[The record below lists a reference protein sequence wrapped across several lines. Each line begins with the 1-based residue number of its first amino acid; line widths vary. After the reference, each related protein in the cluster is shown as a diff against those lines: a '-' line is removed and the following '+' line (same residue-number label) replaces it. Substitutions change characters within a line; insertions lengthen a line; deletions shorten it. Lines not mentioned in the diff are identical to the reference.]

1 MAFSAAYPAHLR
13 QHNGDRFR
21 RQHVVLAHRFRFF
34 AFLQR
39 RTTFVTVGLR
49 VCLQFFLQQ
58 VIHFTLGSQNALQL
72 VALFFQLTL
81 LTANLH
87 LFQFGKMTQFQFEDR
102 FRLGFRKAKPRHQRR
117 FRFIFITNDLNH
129 FVDIE
134 KRHQQTFED
143 MQALEDLLQAIVQ
156 TAAYGITTEHQ
167 PFRED
172 FPQIFH
178 RRTPIQTDHIEV
190 NTIALFQIGG
200 GEEVIHH
207 LLHIHAIGTR
217 HDHQTGRVLVVRFIA
232 QIVNHRQLLV
242 AHLRSNLLQ
251 HARARNL
258 MR

>member
-39 RTTFVTVGLR
+39 RTTIVTVGLR

-72 VALFFQLTL
+72 VALFFQFTL

-143 MQALEDLLQAIVQ
+143 MQALEDFLQTIVQ
-156 TAAYGITTEHQ
+156 SAAHGIAAEHQ
-167 PFRED
+167 PFGEN
-172 FPQIFH
+172 FQQVFH
-178 RRTPIQTDHIEV
+178 RRTTIQTDHIEV
-190 NTIALFQIGG
+190 NAIALFQIGG
-200 GEEVIHH
+200 SEEVVHH
-207 LLHIHAIGTR
+207 LIHIHAVGTR
-217 HDHQTGRVLVVRFIA
+217 HNHQTGRVLVVRFIA
-232 QIVNHRQLLV
+232 QIVNHRQLFV
-242 AHLRSNLLQ
+242 AHLHSNLLQ
-251 HARARNL
+251 YART
-258 MR
+258 